1 MNLVIDIGNNY
12 FKLAVFSDE
21 TLLFNES
28 GKTTALEE
36 SILELIKDFPM
47 VKFALISNV
56 SNISDSTI
64 KKILWSKEI
73 KIFHFASSLKLPFTV
88 KYKTIETLGNDR
100 LALVAA
106 AVKLYPNSN
115 NLIIDAG
122 TCLTADFI
130 SDKNIYFGGMISPG
144 IEMRYKSL
152 KNYTARLPK
161 LKKSNNF
168 KFPADS
174 TSGSM
179 HAGVVGGVLNEISG
193 FTKQLINKYKN
204 VNIILTGGDAEFLS
218 KTLKI
223 TIFANQNFILEGLNS
238 ILNLNK
244 Y

>member
-1 MNLVIDIGNNY
+1 VIDIGNNY
-12 FKLAVFSDE
+12 FKIAVFGNE
-21 TLLFNES
+21 TLMYSKS
-28 GKTTALEE
+28 GKSSVLEE
-36 SILELIKDFPM
+36 IIPRLIEDFPKI
-47 VKFALISNV
+47 KFSLISNV
-56 SNISDSTI
+56 SNVSDSTI
-64 KKILWSKEI
+64 KKILRIKEI
-73 KIFHFASSLKLPFTV
+73 KILDFASSLKLPFTV

-106 AVKLYPNSN
+106 AVKLYPDSN
-115 NLIIDAG
+115 NIIIDAG

-130 SDKNIYFGGMISPG
+130 SDENIYLGGMISPG
-144 IEMRYKSL
+144 IDMRYKSL

-161 LKKSNNF
+161 LEKSHHF

-174 TSGSM
+174 TTGSM

-244 Y
+244 H